1 MSRNTVNEWWTVR
14 PDLKHKTDNPTLK
27 PFVVDSV
34 SIPELSS
41 SDMIHSNHSLDIT
54 SDRINRLVARG
65 CPMEW
70 LIRLINSMMNIGA
83 TITKDRFGKFSV
95 VVNTF
100 NHMKSHIDEAIRTMI
115 DRSFF
120 IDLSFDDA
128 NKIILRLNLSKF
140 IYCFEGHESG
150 VCLVVLG
157 PNVRAQNQYEQ
168 PWHLFQQE
176 VRKFNDSRTIYM
188 TPEQEKRLI
197 ISNQD
202 FSKLVEFTFSFNKT
216 TQQVIFKNN
225 DLNVEIIRQTLN
237 VEKLEKE
244 LSEAKRA
251 LEEKS
256 QLKETQELQLRMFP
270 DMEEQ

>member
-1 MSRNTVNEWWTVR
+1 MSTETVNRRWTVR
-14 PDLKHKTDNPTLK
+14 PHLKYNLCGME
-27 PFVVDSV
+27 PFPISSV
-34 SIPELSS
+34 SIDLASRDRGVS
-41 SDMIHSNHSLDIT
+41 KHTLDIT
-54 SDRINRLVARG
+54 SDCINRLVARG
-65 CPMEW
+65 CPIG
-70 LIRLINSMMNIGA
+70 LFNILINSMMNIDA
-83 TITKDRFGKFSV
+83 TINKDYFGKFSV

-100 NHMKSHIDEAIRTMI
+100 YHMKHHIDEAIRKMI

-120 IDLSFDDA
+120 TDLSFDDA
-128 NKIILRLNLSKF
+128 NKIILRLNLAKF

-168 PWHLFQQE
+168 PWHLFQKE
-176 VRKFNDSRTIYM
+176 VQKFNDSRTIFM

-202 FSKLVEFTFSFNKT
+202 FSELVEFTSSFNKT
-216 TQQVIFKNN
+216 TQQVVFKNN

-244 LSEAKRA
+244 LSEAKRV
-251 LEEKS
+251 LEEKL
-256 QLKETQELQLRMFP
+256 QLKEMHGLQRLIFL